1 MTRPNK
7 NVNYMDIAEVVA
19 QRSHDSETK
28 VGAVLINNTSGAIV
42 ATGYNGFI
50 RGAPDDALPTTRPEK
65 YEYIIHAEQNLI
77 SNCARHG
84 ISMDNCSLISTLSP
98 CKLCMRM
105 LINCGITGVIA
116 KNLYRDFGDIEKMK
130 DANVKHWVD
139 QNGFYRITYTMG

>member
-1 MTRPNK
+1 
-7 NVNYMDIAEVVA
+7 MDIAEVVA

-50 RGAPDDALPTTRPEK
+50 RGAPDDTLPTTRPEK